1 MEVKLRTIR
10 GVKDVRIEDITYD
23 FDGISAEI
31 LGSEEVHIVTIAPEK
46 VACSCPYFFFNKPVV
61 CKHIAAV
68 LLKVKEEEP
77 ELFEEAV
84 TWVEENLGVKVDAS

>member
-1 MEVKLRTIR
+1 MKVKLGAIK
-10 GVKDVRIEDITYD
+10 GVKDVRIADITYD

-31 LGSEEVHIVTIAPEK
+31 VGTDEIHIVTIAPEK

-68 LLKVKEEEP
+68 LLRTKEEEP

-84 TWVEENLGVKVDAS
+84 TWVVDNLGVEINAT